1 MAEPAQYNH
10 ENMPMK
16 DILAEIR
23 QMVSS
28 EAQARY
34 NAERTQAKKELLIL
48 RPEARV
54 DLLLQEATPDIEVKA
69 TPVIP
74 KAPKASAAKTL
85 AQSLEAEVFKT
96 KLEEAIGV
104 SDPEALEALI
114 RKVFQE
120 ELEEWGES

>member
-1 MAEPAQYNH
+1 MAEPAQYSQ

-34 NAERTQAKKELLIL
+34 DAERTQAKKELLIL

-54 DLLLQEATPDIEVKA
+54 DLLLEEAEPDIVVKA
-69 TPVIP
+69 TPRPIRRP
-74 KAPKASAAKTL
+74 APKPDEFKAKL
-85 AQSLEAEVFKT
+85 QA
-96 KLEEAIGV
+96 AIGI
-104 SDPEALEALI
+104 SDPDELETLI
-114 RKVFQE
+114 RKVFRE
-120 ELEEWGES
+120 ELTVWGDS